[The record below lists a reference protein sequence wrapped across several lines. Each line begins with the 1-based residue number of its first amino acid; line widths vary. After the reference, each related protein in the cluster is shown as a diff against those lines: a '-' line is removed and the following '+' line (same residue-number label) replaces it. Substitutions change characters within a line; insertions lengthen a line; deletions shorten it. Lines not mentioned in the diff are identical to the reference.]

1 MDILLVEDNPATRQ
15 IVRDILQETPYDIT
29 AYGNGNEGY
38 TAIDNQ
44 GWDLIILDIMLPG
57 KDGYELLGFSKKI
70 HKFTPVIM
78 FTALKD
84 RNKKIKA
91 YNMGV
96 NDFISKPVEK
106 WEFLAR
112 VRSLL
117 ALRESYQKLEET
129 KNIVKSLAHAV
140 EAKDPYTSG
149 HSDRVGKYCK
159 KIALKVG
166 FSEEKAEDLYWA
178 GLLHDIGK
186 IAVPLDIL
194 TKPGKLT
201 EEEYKRVKEHPKV
214 SHKIC
219 KDLRTL
225 QKVLPAV
232 KYHHERWD
240 GKGYPSGLAGKEIPV
255 EARIMSVA
263 DAFDAMTSD
272 RSYRKALSRQ
282 KALRILKEEKNKQFQ
297 GTIVDTL
304 LEILDKKTIEND

>member
-1 MDILLVEDNPATRQ
+1 MNILLVEDNPATQQ
-15 IVRDILQETPYDIT
+15 IVEDILNDTTYELTI
-29 AYGNGNEGY
+29 YGNGHEGQKAIENE
-38 TAIDNQ
+38 D
-44 GWDLIILDIMLPG
+44 WDLIILDIMLPG
-57 KDGYELLGFSKKI
+57 KDGFELLELSKEK

-91 YNMGV
+91 YEMGV

-112 VRSLL
+112 IRSLMN
-117 ALRESYQKLEET
+117 LRESYQKLEET
-129 KNIVKSLAHAV
+129 KNIVKSLAQAV

-149 HSDRVGKYCK
+149 HSDRVGKYSK

-186 IAVPLDIL
+186 IAVPLSIL

-201 EEEYKRVKEHPKV
+201 DDEYEKVKEHPEI

-225 QKVLPAV
+225 KKVLPAI

-240 GKGYPSGLAGKEIPV
+240 GKGYPAGLSGKDIPV

-272 RSYRKALSRQ
+272 RSYRDAMTRKKAIDIMKS
-282 KALRILKEEKNKQFQ
+282 EKGKQFQ
-297 GTIVDTL
+297 GSIVDTL
-304 LEILDKKTIEND
+304 IEILKKEEE